1 VKLRRIWALAAVF
14 ALAAPAALAQSV
26 ANGEALYRSICISCH
41 SLPPVGGARLG
52 ANNPTLIRQAINGLV
67 PDMKLVVGPLN
78 FSDAQLADI
87 AAYLAT
93 VVNDGSSTPT
103 APVPASDYS
112 DLWWNPDESGWGFNI
127 TQHATNVIF
136 GVMYT
141 YGPDRKPLWFVLP
154 SGTWIAANM
163 YSGPWYQ
170 VSGPSQV
177 GAFDPSATVATQVG
191 TATITFSDA
200 SHATLAFTVNGT
212 LVSKTM
218 TRQSF

>member
-1 VKLRRIWALAAVF
+1 VKSRRIWALAAGLG
-14 ALAAPAALAQSV
+14 LAAPAALAQNV

-52 ANNPTLIRQAINGLV
+52 ASNPTLIRQAINGLV

-93 VVNDGSSTPT
+93 VVSGPSQPP
-103 APVPASDYS
+103 APVPAQDYS

-141 YGPDRKPLWFVLP
+141 YGEDRRPLWFVLP
-154 SGTWIAANM
+154 SGTWIAANI

-170 VSGPSQV
+170 VSGPSQA
-177 GAFDPSATVATQVG
+177 GPFDPSAIVATQVG
-191 TATITFSDA
+191 TATITFTDA